1 MTSEKYIHQVSKTHV
16 QFAFF
21 IDNVIAVQLMLAVK
35 NTSNQALYVSELG
48 TSRA

>member
-21 IDNVIAVQLMLAVK
+21 IDNVIAVQLMQAVK
-35 NTSNQALYVSELG
+35 NKSNQAFQLCE
-48 TSRA
+48 